1 MTREEIIRMAREAGL
16 MSFKYPAL
24 IAEPDW
30 EATERFAALVAAAE
44 RKRFAWTQEHWTE
57 YERNIAAAA
66 KAEEREACAKVC
78 EGRIG
83 GPVKSNDWWTGF
95 KLAKQQC
102 AAAIRARST
111 K

>member
-44 RKRFAWTQEHWTE
+44 R
-57 YERNIAAAA
+57 ERIKTANTPEIE
-66 KAEEREACAKVC
+66 KANAELKKLSEE
-78 EGRIG
+78 
-83 GPVKSNDWWTGF
+83 NT
-95 KLAKQQC
+95 KLWGWYHDAEQQL
-102 AAAIRARST
+102 AIWQRRG
-111 K
+111 